1 MEGAEKPDL
10 VRALWKCLGVPKGQ
24 RSTVEVV
31 EGAVGLSSV
40 QGRDRAGS

>member
-10 VRALWKCLGVPKGQ
+10 VRALWQCLGVPKDQ

-31 EGAVGLSSV
+31 EEAVGLSSV